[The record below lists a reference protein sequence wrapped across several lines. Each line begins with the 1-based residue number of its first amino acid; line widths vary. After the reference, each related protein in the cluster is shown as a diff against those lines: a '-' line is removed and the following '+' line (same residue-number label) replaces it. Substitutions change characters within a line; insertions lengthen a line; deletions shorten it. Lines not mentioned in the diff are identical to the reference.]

1 MPRTSEA
8 ETDANFVMTGAGG
21 IVEIQ
26 GTAEGTPFSE
36 AEFAELLTLARGG
49 IAQLIELQKLAIL

>member
-1 MPRTSEA
+1 
-8 ETDANFVMTGAGG
+8 MTGSGG

-36 AEFAELLTLARGG
+36 EEFAQLLALAKKG
-49 IAQLIELQKLAIL
+49 IGQLVDFQKMAIS